1 MNDQLTPRQEKIMN
15 ILVEIIWYGSVIGLF
30 VLGAIALSQKG
41 FKE

>member
-1 MNDQLTPRQEKIMN
+1 MNQLSPREERIVN